1 MSLPH
6 ALTSHAEICDEL
18 YELMLD
24 ENRFLKASGRAKEEA
39 FLNRK
44 RAMLASLTR
53 SLEAVREGASQ
64 RGSST
69 PELRV
74 AMEKVQ
80 QIILKALLLDREN
93 EQLLLKSTLQPK
105 PAVAVGSARPAA
117 SQLQRIYGRFR

>member
-1 MSLPH
+1 MSLPT
-6 ALTSHAEICDEL
+6 ALTAHAAICDDL
-18 YELMLD
+18 YEFMLD
-24 ENRFLKASGRAKEEA
+24 ENRFLKASARALDEA

-44 RAMLASLTR
+44 RALLASLTR
-53 SLEAVREGASQ
+53 SLEAVRAGAC
-64 RGSST
+64 RPGSKT

-105 PAVAVGSARPAA
+105 PAAGAARPVA
-117 SQLQRIYGRFR
+117 SQLQRIYGKFR

>member
-1 MSLPH
+1 MPLPH
-6 ALTSHAEICDEL
+6 ALATHAEICDGL

-24 ENRFLKASGRAKEEA
+24 ENRFLKASGRGREEA

-44 RAMLASLTR
+44 RAMLASLTS
-53 SLEAVREGASQ
+53 SLENVREGAGR
-64 RGSST
+64 RGSQT

-74 AMEKVQ
+74 AMERVQ

-105 PAVAVGSARPAA
+105 PAATAGQTRPIAA
-117 SQLQRIYGRFR
+117 QLQRTYGRFR

>member
-6 ALTSHAEICDEL
+6 ALTSHAEICNEL

-24 ENRFLKASGRAKEEA
+24 ENRLLKASGRAREEA

-44 RAMLASLTR
+44 RTMLATLTC
-53 SLEAVREGASQ
+53 SLEAVRADASQ
-64 RGSST
+64 RGSNT
-69 PELRV
+69 PELRG

-93 EQLLLKSTLQPK
+93 EQLLLKSTFQPK
-105 PAVAVGSARPAA
+105 PAVALGSARPAA
-117 SQLQRIYGRFR
+117 AHLQRIYGKFR

>member
-6 ALTSHAEICDEL
+6 ALTAHAEICDEL

-24 ENRFLKASGRAKEEA
+24 ENRFLKSSDRAREEV

-53 SLEAVREGASQ
+53 SLDAVRERAS
-64 RGSST
+64 RAGSKT
-69 PELRV
+69 PELRI

-93 EQLLLKSTLQPK
+93 EQLLLKSTLQPR
-105 PAVAVGSARPAA
+105 PAVAAGSARPAA
-117 SQLQRIYGRFR
+117 TQLQRAYGKFR